1 MALIFVCRVVKSR
14 IILRV
19 GVKGLSTFQ
28 LVTFLEDFIDDWVL
42 VRTPYP
48 VAIVL
53 TTYLL
58 VVFKVGPY
66 FMRHRKPL
74 ELQNTMRIYNVFQ
87 MLINAYQFYSVSS
100 DSLFFNLLLHE
111 VLFKKLIAI
120 EIVSIYLRVFHFT
133 HRRAKSISNHS
144 RFLLHANCVPIWT
157 SGYNIANRAVSQSN
171 EKLFNI
177 VKCSRS

>member
-1 MALIFVCRVVKSR
+1 MFV
-14 IILRV
+14 
-19 GVKGLSTFQ
+19 
-28 LVTFLEDFIDDWVL
+28 EDFIDDWVL

-87 MLINAYQFYSVSS
+87 MLINAYQFYSVSARIS
-100 DSLFFNLLLHE
+100 HIAFEILFEYIHLYSTSAHKLLIKPL
-111 VLFKKLIAI
+111 
-120 EIVSIYLRVFHFT
+120 S
-133 HRRAKSISNHS
+133 
-144 RFLLHANCVPIWT
+144 FLSV
-157 SGYNIANRAVSQSN
+157 ANRILTSASGSVSQE
-171 EKLFNI
+171 EKFATQIKKNSSML
-177 VKCSRS
+177 